1 MVAFA
6 RSMRPTL
13 DVIIVNWN
21 AGAWLAR
28 GLDAMARVRPTAG
41 TLTRVVVVDNASTD
55 GSADAIDAHGLP
67 LTIIGNAVNRGFAAA
82 CNQGAAASTADV
94 LLFLNPDALIT
105 SEAIDAALRTFS
117 ASEHAAVG
125 IAGVR
130 LDGGAAP
137 PPLGVGPFPT
147 PASLAALSLGLGRR
161 AARQAAARSVPSR
174 TREDRRKTTTPR
186 EVDVVCGACLFIRR
200 SVFEALG
207 GFDERF
213 FVYYDEVDLCL
224 RARRRGIRA
233 VVLDDVSIHHAM
245 GACTTAVPGW
255 RLFCGL
261 QSRQA
266 YIRAHFRSWEK
277 AVLLA
282 LMSVPEPMLRL
293 ARAATGRGAE
303 RPRDVIEAYARLTG
317 LRT

>member
-13 DVIIVNWN
+13 DVIVVNWN

-28 GLDAMARVRPTAG
+28 AVDALARVRPAAG
-41 TLTRVVVVDNASTD
+41 TLARLVIVDNASTD
-55 GSADAIDAHGLP
+55 GSADSIDAHGMP
-67 LTIIGNAVNRGFAAA
+67 LTLIRNPVNRGFAAA

-105 SEAIDAALRTFS
+105 TEAIDAALGTFS
-117 ASEHAAVG
+117 APEHADVG

-130 LDGGAAP
+130 LDGGSAP
-137 PPLGVGPFPT
+137 SRLGVGPFPT

-161 AARQAAARSVPSR
+161 TARQAAARPAPGRRGKSW
-174 TREDRRKTTTPR
+174 RETTSPR

-233 VVLDDVSIHHAM
+233 VVLDDVSIHHAV
-245 GACTTAVPGW
+245 GVCTTAVPGW

-266 YIRAHFRSWEK
+266 YIRAHCRAWE
-277 AVLLA
+277 AAALLT

-293 ARAATGRGAE
+293 ARAALGRGAE

>member
-1 MVAFA
+1 MG
-6 RSMRPTL
+6 STL
-13 DVIIVNWN
+13 DVVIVNWN
-21 AGAWLAR
+21 AGVWLERA
-28 GLDAMARVRPTAG
+28 LDALARVRPTAG
-41 TLTRVVVVDNASTD
+41 TLARVVVVDNASTD
-55 GSADAIDAHGLP
+55 GSADTIEARGLP
-67 LTIIGNAVNRGFAAA
+67 LTLIHNVINRGFAAA
-82 CNQGAAASTADV
+82 CNQGAVASTADV

-105 SEAIDAALRTFS
+105 TEAIDAAFRMFS
-117 ASEHAAVG
+117 ASEHAGVG

-161 AARQAAARSVPSR
+161 AARQAAARTMPGR
-174 TREDRRKTTTPR
+174 IGEDRRETTIPR

-224 RARRRGIRA
+224 RARRHGIRA
-233 VVLDDVSIHHAM
+233 VVLDDVSIHHAV
-245 GACTTAVPGW
+245 GVCTTAVPGW

-266 YIRAHFRSWEK
+266 YIRTHFRSWEV
-277 AVLLA
+277 AALLA

-293 ARAATGRGAE
+293 VRAAIGRGAE